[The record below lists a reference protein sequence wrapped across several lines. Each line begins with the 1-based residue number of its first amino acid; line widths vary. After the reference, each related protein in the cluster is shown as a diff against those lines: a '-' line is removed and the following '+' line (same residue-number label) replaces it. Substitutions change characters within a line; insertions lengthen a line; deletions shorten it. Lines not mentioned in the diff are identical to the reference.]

1 MTFKLLLTGDVN
13 LMNVADPDVPFRR
26 MRESFAGADLIFS
39 NLECCLSDRL
49 NEGSTSVEGFFA
61 NPDVA
66 QTALKRYGIAAV
78 GLANNV
84 NYGEQAIN
92 ESIAYLDA
100 AGISHTG
107 AGASDVL
114 ARAPA
119 IVERNGLRI
128 GFVQKSSVFWATNH
142 EATKHAAGIA
152 VLRGHTAYQVP
163 MYKMKREIPP
173 LNRPGIPPY
182 IVTWA
187 DKDHLKRLEADL
199 KQAREQ
205 SDIVIASFH
214 WGLGKDVLDYMK
226 EIAHCAIDMGA
237 DAVIGHGPHYS
248 LGMEVYRG
256 KPIFYGLGSFSFHTG
271 HGGHTHGDW
280 IGMMAKLDF
289 DGRDLKRAAFEF
301 VRHNDINETYVCN
314 LADEAAE
321 LADLRKR
328 SLDLGAQLDCEGNEV
343 VVRALDGAA

>member
-1 MTFKLLLTGDVN
+1 
-13 LMNVADPDVPFRR
+13 
-26 MRESFAGADLIFS
+26 MRTSFDAADLVFS
-39 NLECCLSDRL
+39 NLECCLSDRI

-66 QTALKRYGIAAV
+66 QTALRRYGIDVV

-100 AGISHTG
+100 AGIAHTG
-107 AGASDVL
+107 AGANAAK

-119 IVERNGLRI
+119 IVTRAGQRI
-128 GFVQKSSVFWATNH
+128 AFVQRSSVFWATNH

-163 MYKMKREIPP
+163 MYKQTREIPP

-187 DKDHLKRLEADL
+187 DKDHLARLDDDIASVRA
-199 KQAREQ
+199 QA
-205 SDIVIASFH
+205 DIVIASFH
-214 WGLGKDVLDYMK
+214 WGLHKEVLDYMK
-226 EIAHCAIDMGA
+226 DIAHRAIDMGA

-248 LGMEVYRG
+248 LGVEVYKG

-271 HGGHTHGDW
+271 HGGHEHGDW
-280 IGMMAKLDF
+280 IGMAAKLVF
-289 DGRDLKRAAFEF
+289 DGRALTRASFEF
-301 VRHNDINETYVCN
+301 VRHNHINETYVCD
-314 LADEAAE
+314 LAAE
-321 LADLRKR
+321 SEELQDLVVR
-328 SLDLGAQLDCEGNEV
+328 SQALGARLVSDGNEV
-343 VVRALDGAA
+343 VVRAPDTAS

>member
-1 MTFKLLLTGDVN
+1 MSLTLMLTGDVN
-13 LMNVADPDVPFRR
+13 LMNVADPDIPFRR
-26 MRESFAGADLIFS
+26 MRSTFEKADLVFS
-39 NLECCLSDRL
+39 NLECCLSDRI

-61 NPDVA
+61 DPEVA

-100 AGISHTG
+100 AGIAHTG
-107 AGASDVL
+107 AGASEQK
-114 ARAPA
+114 AREPA
-119 IVERNGLRI
+119 ILTRGGQRI
-128 GFVQKSSVFWATNH
+128 AFLQRSSVFWATNH
-142 EATKHAAGIA
+142 EATRHAAGIA

-187 DKDHLKRLEADL
+187 DKDHLRRLEEDIRT
-199 KQAREQ
+199 AREKA
-205 SDIVIASFH
+205 DIVIASFH
-214 WGLGKDVLDYMK
+214 WGLHKDILEYMK
-226 EIAHCAIDMGA
+226 DIAHAAIEAGA
-237 DAVIGHGPHYS
+237 DAVIGHGPHFS

-271 HGGHTHGDW
+271 HGGHAHGDW
-280 IGMMAKLDF
+280 IGMVAKLAF
-289 DGRDLKRAAFEF
+289 EGRELKRAAFEF
-301 VRHNDINETYVCN
+301 VRHNDINETYTCD
-314 LADEAAE
+314 LADEAEE
-321 LADLRKR
+321 LSDLQKR
-328 SLDLGAQLDCEGNEV
+328 SLELGARLEREDNEV
-343 VVRALDGAA
+343 VVRAPDASR